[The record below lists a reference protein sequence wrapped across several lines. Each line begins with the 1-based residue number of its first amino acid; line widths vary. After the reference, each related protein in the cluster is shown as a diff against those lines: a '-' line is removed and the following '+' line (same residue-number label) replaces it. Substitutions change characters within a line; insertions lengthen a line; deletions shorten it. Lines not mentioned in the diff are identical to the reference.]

1 MKYKHSKRIDIVSL
15 KMVKEKS
22 ILYGNR
28 SISSV
33 NDAVELLKGFFYEAD
48 REMLLV
54 CCLNTKNEPNCINTV
69 SIGTLTSSLVHPRE
83 VFKASIMSNSASII
97 LAHNHPSGNS
107 IPSEEDLKITR
118 RIKEAGEILGIR
130 LLDHIIIGD
139 NNYKSLK
146 ERGVI

>member
-1 MKYKHSKRIDIVSL
+1 MKYKHSKRINIVSL

-28 SISSV
+28 SITSV
-33 NDAVELLKGFFYEAD
+33 KDAVELLKDFFYEAD

-107 IPSEEDLKITR
+107 TPSEEDLKITT
-118 RIKEAGEILGIR
+118 RIKEAGDILGIR

-139 NNYKSLK
+139 NNYESLK
-146 ERGVI
+146 EKGVI

>member
-22 ILYGNR
+22 IFYGNR